1 MSLKQ
6 QKQNLTLPVEVAEAF
21 SSITDKRVRNGYVKS
36 LRSVG
41 WTLESI
47 SAVLGMSREAVRQII
62 ARGADESRAVGLP
75 LPIPPLV
82 EVVEREKKVYA
93 EPQPDRLARML
104 ELQPLAQKVRSH
116 SVDYRKEAEEYTLLL
131 HKTHVEDGVSIYRLA
146 KRLGVT
152 HGAIR
157 FRLARYGYKPSPK
170 GSSKVYDAILDKNR
184 VSI

>member
-6 QKQNLTLPVEVAEAF
+6 QKQKLTLPKEVVDTF
-21 SSITDKRVRNGYVKS
+21 STITDKRVRNGYVKS
-36 LRSVG
+36 LRSIG

-47 SAVLGMSREAVRQII
+47 SEVLGMSREAIRQII
-62 ARGADESRAVGLP
+62 TRGADENRATGLP
-75 LPIPPLV
+75 LPNPPMI
-82 EVVEREKKVYA
+82 EVVVREKKVYP
-93 EPQPDRLARML
+93 EPKPERLARML
-104 ELQPLAQKVRSH
+104 ELQPLAQQVRSH
-116 SVDYRKEAEEYTLLL
+116 SAEYRQEAEEYTLLL
-131 HKTHVEDGVSIYRLA
+131 HKAHTEDGVSIYRLA

-184 VSI
+184 VNL